1 MPTRRE
7 ARTSVLAEGQ
17 NLGAGAI
24 HSPRAN
30 KKRGSPGNLFPGAV
44 SPADI
49 AALMIALERG

>member
-7 ARTSVLAEGQ
+7 ARTSVLSGGQ

-24 HSPRAN
+24 HSPRVN
-30 KKRGSPGNLFPGAV
+30 EFRGSPGNLFPGGV